1 MIDSGDW
8 IKAKASNDSG
18 SCVEMRRAA
27 DLVEVRD
34 SKNGVSG
41 PILRMSREGF
51 SDWVGA
57 AKAGRLDRLAAPP
70 ALL

>member
-1 MIDSGDW
+1 MIDSGGW

-18 SCVEMRRAA
+18 SCVQMRGGA

-41 PILRMSREGF
+41 PILRISRTGF
-51 SDWVGA
+51 SDWLRQ
-57 AKAGRLDRLAAPP
+57 AKAGRLDHLSSPGS
-70 ALL
+70 